1 MPGDFA
7 TTYQFPLLSTQ
18 LGMLALENG
27 NLPVAETRRQVIA
40 RVLRTGPHTVEDLA
54 RKVGAPAKSVLVD
67 LEHVRRGLKEGDEW
81 AVTDAVCLSCGFI
94 FRGRERLETP
104 SRCPECKSED
114 IEDPRFE
121 IASRE

>member
-1 MPGDFA
+1 M
-7 TTYQFPLLSTQ
+7 
-18 LGMLALENG
+18 
-27 NLPVAETRRQVIA
+27 AETRRQVIA

-67 LEHVRRGLKEGDEW
+67 LEHVRRSLQVDGRW
-81 AVTDAVCLSCGFI
+81 IAHDAECLSCGFV
-94 FRGRERLETP
+94 FHGRERLETP
-104 SRCPECKSED
+104 SRCPECRSED